1 MKKKCSICNQKF
13 IDKLSLGNH
22 PCADTFLKRK
32 LDAQKLKKFPL
43 VVGFCKCSHMSSI
56 YPVPNYNRYEK
67 YDYSYTSD
75 NSPVS
80 RLHFKKIAKKISKN
94 FNINTKSFVIE
105 AGSNDGTFLSEI
117 KKITKAR
124 VLGIDPSKNI
134 SLLAKKKNI
143 ETFVDYFSK
152 KSSKKI
158 LKKYGKSDVIYGANV
173 FNHVDDNL
181 DFLEGVKVLLSEKG
195 ILILEVPDLKSLI
208 EKVGFD
214 TIYHEHRHYYSEK
227 SIDKILSKKG
237 LKIFKIEK
245 INYMAGSLR
254 VFACKKEFSLNK
266 KMIFSKIKISEFKN
280 FKKKI
285 SKVILELKRFVDNQ
299 KKSNRTIYGIG
310 AATKGNTLLNYCN
323 FTDKDISLILDNS
336 KHKIN
341 KFTPSSAIKIIKEKK
356 NLIIDA
362 AIILPWN
369 ISNHLIKKLFNK
381 RKIRYT
387 SIAKIIKI
395 IK

>member
-285 SKVILELKRFVDNQ
+285 TKVILELKRFVDNQ

-356 NLIIDA
+356 NLIIDS

-387 SIAKIIKI
+387 SIAKIIKS